1 MRYGG
6 FPCRFTSCRVIFGS
20 TDGSLE
26 ALQQASKQR
35 SAHEIEVHGYTH
47 RLLNEPE
54 RRSAPW
60 VSRTTP
66 QKAR

>member
-1 MRYGG
+1 
-6 FPCRFTSCRVIFGS
+6 VIFGS